1 MSQSAPLN
9 KDPEG
14 GFDWIEALVIILIL
28 LSLLYLYSIK
38 NL

>member
-28 LSLLYLYSIK
+28 LSLLYFYSTK
-38 NL
+38 N